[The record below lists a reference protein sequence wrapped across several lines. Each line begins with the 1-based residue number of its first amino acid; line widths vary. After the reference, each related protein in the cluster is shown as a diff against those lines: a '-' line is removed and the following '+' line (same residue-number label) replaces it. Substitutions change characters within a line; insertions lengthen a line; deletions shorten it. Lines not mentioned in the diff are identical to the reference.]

1 MIIGMISTR
10 FSGLDGVSLEAAKV
24 AQALEADGHRFVW
37 FGGELGPGIE
47 PGMEYPAA
55 HFAGEDNRRLQAAA
69 MGWSAPMADLEV
81 VIEAHR
87 TDLRDALLD
96 FIATFSLDALM
107 IQNASAIP
115 MQLALGLAIAD
126 VIEESGLPS
135 IAHHHDFAWERE
147 RFDGCAVPEI
157 LEAAFPPLLPNLAQV
172 VINQDARDELRR
184 RRGVEATVLP
194 NVMDFATP
202 PPQVSGDSFRAAAGL
217 TDRDVVLLQPTR
229 VIPRKG
235 IELTLQLAEQLADP
249 NIKVV
254 VSHSDDLDSDY
265 WDRLQAEAA
274 RRRVDLRLASAGPDP
289 EDLAAAYAAADLVC
303 FPSLYEG
310 FGNALLEGFYYR
322 RPVFVNR
329 YPVYRRDI
337 APTGV
342 ACIEIDGA
350 VVGEAVEK
358 AAHWLAGSPEADEA
372 VERNYEVGLRHFSY
386 ATVRE
391 RIGPLLPTPV

>member
-24 AQALEADGHRFVW
+24 AQALRADGHRFVW
-37 FGGELGPGIE
+37 FGGELGPGFE
-47 PGMEYPAA
+47 PGTEYPAA
-55 HFAGEDNRRLQAAA
+55 HFEGEDNRRLQGAA
-69 MGWSAPMADLEV
+69 MGWSAPMADVED
-81 VIEAHR
+81 VIEHAR
-87 TDLRDALLD
+87 SDLRRALLD
-96 FIATFSLDALM
+96 FIDVFSPGVLM

-115 MQLALGLAIAD
+115 MQLPLGLAIAD
-126 VIEESGLPS
+126 VVERSGLPS

-147 RFDGCAVPEI
+147 RFGAFAVPEV
-157 LEAAFPPLLPNLAQV
+157 LERAFPPVLPNLEHV
-172 VINQDARDELRR
+172 VINRDARDELRR
-184 RRGVEATVLP
+184 RSGVDATVLP

-202 PPQVSGDSFRAAAGL
+202 PPQVSGDSYRAAAGL

-229 VIPRKG
+229 VIRRKG
-235 IELTLQLAEQLADP
+235 IEMTLQLAEHLADP

-254 VSHSDDLDSDY
+254 VTHPDDLDGEY
-265 WDRLQAEAA
+265 WDWLQSEAA
-274 RRRVDLRLASAGPDP
+274 RRRVDLRLAFAGPGP

-342 ACIEIDGA
+342 ACIESDGA
-350 VVGEAVEK
+350 VDRGVVEK

-372 VERNYEVGLRHFSY
+372 VERNYEVGLRHFSF

-391 RIGPLLPTPV
+391 RIGPLIRTPV

>member
-24 AQALEADGHRFVW
+24 AQALRADGHRFVW
-37 FGGELGPGIE
+37 FGGELAAGFEPGI
-47 PGMEYPAA
+47 EYPAA
-55 HFAGEDNRRLQAAA
+55 HFDGEDNRRLQSAA
-69 MGWSAPMADLEV
+69 MGWSEPMADLEA
-81 VIEAHR
+81 VIEARR
-87 TDLRDALLD
+87 TDLRRALGD
-96 FIATFSLDALM
+96 FISEYSPDALM

-115 MQLALGLAIAD
+115 MQLPLGLAIAD

-147 RFDGCAVPEI
+147 RFGACAVPEV
-157 LEAAFPPLLPNLAQV
+157 LERAFPPVLPNLEHV

-184 RRGVEATVLP
+184 RCGVEATVLP

-202 PPQVSGDSFRAAAGL
+202 PPQVSGDPYRAAAGL

-254 VSHSDDLDSDY
+254 VTHPDDLDSDY
-265 WDRLQAEAA
+265 WAWLLAEAA
-274 RRRVDLRLASAGPDP
+274 QRRVDLRLASAGSGP
-289 EDLAAAYAAADLVC
+289 EDLADAYVAADLVC

-342 ACIEIDGA
+342 ACIEIDG
-350 VVGEAVEK
+350 VVGSEAVEK

-372 VERNYEVGLRHFSY
+372 VERNCEVGLRHFSF

-391 RIGPLLPTPV
+391 RIEPLLPAPI

>member
-24 AQALEADGHRFVW
+24 AQALRADGHRFVW
-37 FGGELGPGIE
+37 FGGELGPGFE
-47 PGMEYPAA
+47 AGTEYPAA
-55 HFAGEDNRRLQAAA
+55 HFDGEDNRRLQGAA
-69 MGWSAPMADLEV
+69 MGWSAPMPDLEA
-81 VIEAHR
+81 VIEARR
-87 TDLRDALLD
+87 TDLRRALGD
-96 FIATFSLDALM
+96 FISEFSSDALM

-115 MQLALGLAIAD
+115 MQLPLGLAIAD
-126 VIEESGLPS
+126 VVEESGLPS
-135 IAHHHDFAWERE
+135 IAHHHDFGWERE
-147 RFDGCAVPEI
+147 RFDACAVPEI
-157 LEAAFPPLLPNLAQV
+157 LESAFPPLLPNLAHV
-172 VINQDARDELRR
+172 VINTDAREEVRDRF
-184 RRGVEATVLP
+184 GIHATVLP

-202 PPQVSGDSFRAAAGL
+202 PLPVSGDSFRAAAGL
-217 TDRDVVLLQPTR
+217 TDRNVVLLQPTR

-254 VSHSDDLDSDY
+254 VTHPDDLDTDY
-265 WDRLQAEAA
+265 WGRLQTEAA
-274 RRRVDLRLASAGPDP
+274 RRRVDLRLASAGPKP
-289 EDLAAAYAAADLVC
+289 EDLSAAYAAADLVC

-342 ACIEIDGA
+342 ACIEIDD
-350 VVGEAVEK
+350 VVGREAVET
-358 AAHWLAGSPEADEA
+358 AADWLAGSPEADEA
-372 VERNYEVGLRHFSY
+372 VEGNYEVGLRHFSY

-391 RIGPLLPTPV
+391 RIGPLLASPV

>member
-24 AQALEADGHRFVW
+24 AQALRADGHRFAW
-37 FGGELGPGIE
+37 FAGELGPGFE
-47 PGMEYPAA
+47 PGVEYPAA
-55 HFAGEDNRRLQAAA
+55 RFDTDENRRLQAAA
-69 MGWSAPMADLEV
+69 MGWSEPMANLEA
-81 VIEAHR
+81 VIGAQR
-87 TDLRDALLD
+87 TDLRRTLAD
-96 FIATFSLDALM
+96 FISEYSPDALM

-115 MQLALGLAIAD
+115 MQLPLGLAIAD
-126 VIEESGLPS
+126 VIEESGIPS
-135 IAHHHDFAWERE
+135 IAHHHDFGWERE

-157 LEAAFPPLLPNLAQV
+157 LEAAFPPLLPNLAHV
-172 VINQDARDELRR
+172 VINRDARNELRDR
-184 RRGVEATVLP
+184 VGIDATVLP

-217 TDRDVVLLQPTR
+217 TDQDVVLLQPTR

-254 VSHSDDLDSDY
+254 ITHPDDLDSGY

-274 RRRVDLRLASAGPDP
+274 RRRVDLRLASTGSKP

-303 FPSLYEG
+303 FPSRYEG

-322 RPVFVNR
+322 RPVLVNR
-329 YPVYRRDI
+329 YPVYLRDI

-342 ACIEIDGA
+342 ACIEIDG
-350 VVGEAVEK
+350 VVGREVVEE

-372 VERNYEVGLRHFSY
+372 VERNYEVGRRHFSF

-391 RIGPLLPTPV
+391 RIGPLLPAPV